1 MCESCVLSAGP
12 LVTAIVVLIAVTP
25 HCVVLVTLSSHCPV
39 CWPTSDCHCGVTSHC
54 VVLVTLS
61 SHCVWCWKSVLLTLN
76 RSVETQHYKR
86 KSEQSVQSVTAQSS
100 QHTEQVRISHLL
112 HLQSIY
118 NQPNFI
124 MKCVCKQ
131 CLKLPFK

>member
-12 LVTAIVVLIAVTP
+12 LVTAIVVLIA
-25 HCVVLVTLSSHCPV
+25 
-39 CWPTSDCHCGVTSHC
+39 VTSHC

-112 HLQSIY
+112 HLQPIY

-131 CLKLPFK
+131 CLKLPLNKVFKELITSFLAIKGRDPLEEDSYI